1 MFGLSSLE
9 WALIGNIIVIAL
21 IIILGGGLLL
31 AILGALF
38 APLLAILSARRAY
51 RGRHVYNDVKALSEG
66 IRKAGRAYRLVG
78 GLWTEVTA

>member
-1 MFGLSSLE
+1 MFGISSLE

-21 IIILGGGLLL
+21 IIILGGGLLV

-38 APLLAILSARRAY
+38 APLLATLSACRAY
-51 RGRHVYNDVKALSEG
+51 RGRHAYNDVKAVTEG

-78 GLWTEVTA
+78 ELWTEVTA